1 LHEKIPKFQVDP
13 MNTLDITLPVNKNYE
28 WTPLLASTERQNHT
42 SKIIDIS
49 TVSHQ
54 IKQINMTQLSTD
66 STQDQNEIDQNSV
79 QVHF

>member
-1 LHEKIPKFQVDP
+1 

-28 WTPLLASTERQNHT
+28 WAPLLAYTERHNHT
-42 SKIIDIS
+42 SNIIDIS

-66 STQDQNEIDQNSV
+66 STQDHNEIDQNSV